1 MPHPCPGLA
10 PSEWAYAACGKQALL
25 HAGLPL
31 LHQPQRS
38 GIAASGQAGP
48 AQRPCLGERRGEGA
62 LRHCCHWA
70 GGPCSAPLPRGKEGG
85 GGAQA
90 SLPLGRRALL
100 SAPAWGKGGG
110 RGAQASLPV
119 GKPSSLALT
128 MEGQAAGKAFM
139 GRSRKGAMSLGFG
152 HTG

>member
-1 MPHPCPGLA
+1 MSRPGAVRVGICCVREAGTAACRLA
-10 PSEWAYAACGKQALL
+10 P
-25 HAGLPL
+25 P
-31 LHQPQRS
+31 
-38 GIAASGQAGP
+38 ASAP
-48 AQRPCLGERRGEGA
+48 A
-62 LRHCCHWA
+62 LRHCCQWA

-90 SLPLGRRALL
+90 SLPVGRRALL